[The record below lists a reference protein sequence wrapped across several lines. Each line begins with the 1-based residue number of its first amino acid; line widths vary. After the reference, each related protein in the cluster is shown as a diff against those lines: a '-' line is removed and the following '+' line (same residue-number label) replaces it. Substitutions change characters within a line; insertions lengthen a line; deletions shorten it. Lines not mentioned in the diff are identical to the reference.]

1 VLSGHIHED
10 RGIVEKDGTVFM
22 NPGPAK
28 EGYSGL
34 LELGEVPK
42 VELLERHSD

>member
-10 RGIVEKDGTVFM
+10 RGIVEKDGIIYM

-42 VELLERHSD
+42 VKLLEQHSD